1 MNYNPLPN
9 YQQMKYLN
17 SNGFYPYKQRNLLT
31 QNEYKFYCSLI
42 KIADKYNLSI
52 QVKMRL
58 ADIIEVDKRK
68 INNKDYMSYFGKI
81 KSKHIDF
88 VLTHKYTMQ
97 MIAAI
102 ELDDKSHE
110 KQQRIE
116 RDAFVNN
123 ALTAA
128 GIEFIRCLTIN
139 NLEPII
145 IYILKKKHIIQ

>member
-1 MNYNPLPN
+1 MNYQVPQH
-9 YQQMKYLN
+9 QQMKYLN

-128 GIEFIRCLTIN
+128 GIDFIRCYSIN
-139 NLEPII
+139 NLEPLI
-145 IYILKKKHIIQ
+145 IYILRKKNLIR

>member
-88 VLTHKYTMQ
+88 VLPK
-97 MIAAI
+97 
-102 ELDDKSHE
+102 
-110 KQQRIE
+110 
-116 RDAFVNN
+116 
-123 ALTAA
+123 
-128 GIEFIRCLTIN
+128 
-139 NLEPII
+139 
-145 IYILKKKHIIQ
+145 